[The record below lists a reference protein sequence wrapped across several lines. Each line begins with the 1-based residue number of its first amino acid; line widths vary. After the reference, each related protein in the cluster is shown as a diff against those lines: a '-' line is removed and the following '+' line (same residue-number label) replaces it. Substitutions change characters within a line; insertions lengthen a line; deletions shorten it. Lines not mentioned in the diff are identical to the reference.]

1 MGTGKDLF
9 VETKP
14 MLKEEKKEGKS
25 ALIVS
30 MAPKDRY
37 VDSLEVYLVLL

>member
-14 MLKEEKKEGKS
+14 MLNEKTDGKS
-25 ALIVS
+25 SLIVS

-37 VDSLEVYLVLL
+37 VDSLVAGN

>member
-14 MLKEEKKEGKS
+14 MLNEEKKEGKS
-25 ALIVS
+25 GLIVS
-30 MAPKDRY
+30 MVPHDRY
-37 VDSLEVYLVLL
+37 VGRMVVLVV